1 MEVETMTKLL
11 DPKNDVVFQ
20 KLFGMKINKKILI
33 SFLNSILNLKGIN
46 SIKEVEFEEKHLDVS
61 LIASEKLS
69 ILDLH
74 VTTEKDMHVN
84 VEIQLINQ
92 YNMIKRTIFYMSK
105 MLLGQLRKGQD
116 YSCLNRTVTIN
127 ILNFNYLDGESFIKC
142 YGLFEK
148 ETKKPL
154 TDLLEL
160 IFIELPKFKL
170 FGEKHK
176 SINLNEEYNEKLY
189 KWLTFLSNPT
199 GKETE
204 EFMKT
209 DGEIK
214 EAMDVLYKIS
224 GDKEAVML
232 AEMREKAIMDE
243 QSRFNGARRE
253 GRTEVLK
260 ETIIDN
266 LSELGNVPQNLI
278 DFINEQDNIDV
289 LKFWTKIAA
298 RAESLEEFGEK
309 IK

>member
-1 MEVETMTKLL
+1 MTKLL

-20 KLFGMKINKKILI
+20 KLFGMKIHKKILI
-33 SFLNSILNLKGIN
+33 SFLNSILNLKGVN

-105 MLLGQLRKGQD
+105 MLLSQLKKGEN
-116 YSCLNRTVTIN
+116 YSCLNRTITIN
-127 ILNFNYLDGESFIKC
+127 ILNFNYLEGESFIKC

-160 IFIELPKFKL
+160 IFIELPKFNRSKKPRKL
-170 FGEKHK
+170 MEPKK
-176 SINLNEEYNEKLY
+176 DYNEKLY

-199 GKETE
+199 GK
-204 EFMKT
+204 
-209 DGEIK
+209 G
-214 EAMDVLYKIS
+214 L
-224 GDKEAVML
+224 
-232 AEMREKAIMDE
+232 
-243 QSRFNGARRE
+243 
-253 GRTEVLK
+253 RTL
-260 ETIIDN
+260 
-266 LSELGNVPQNLI
+266 
-278 DFINEQDNIDV
+278 
-289 LKFWTKIAA
+289 
-298 RAESLEEFGEK
+298 
-309 IK
+309 